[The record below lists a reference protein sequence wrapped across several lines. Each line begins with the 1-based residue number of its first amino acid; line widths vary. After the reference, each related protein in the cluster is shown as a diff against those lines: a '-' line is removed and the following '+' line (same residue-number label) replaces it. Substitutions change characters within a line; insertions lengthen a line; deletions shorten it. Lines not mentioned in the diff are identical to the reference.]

1 MKRGTIFIWILF
13 LFVMFAVGLFLAA
26 STDRMPS
33 ILVDQPDLGIDSCPR
48 DQAGEN
54 RLINDSAENLKNLH
68 PAVEAGAKD
77 LIRLSHSCYNID
89 IRITQGYR
97 TKKQQDALYDQGRS
111 SAGEIVTNARGGES
125 MHNYGLAFDFV
136 QMVDGDI
143 SYDLEYDGNN
153 SGKSDWREVAA
164 VGKALGFEWG
174 GDWKRFVDYPHF
186 EMTFGYSLDD
196 LQAGERPSRQE
207 KANRTE
213 EIETLLAP

>member
-97 TKKQQDALYDQGRS
+97 TNKQQDALYDQGRS
-111 SAGEIVTNARGGES
+111 RAGEIVTNARGGES

>member
-97 TKKQQDALYDQGRS
+97 TKKQQDALFDQGRS
-111 SAGEIVTNARGGES
+111 RAGEIVTNARGGES

>member
-111 SAGEIVTNARGGES
+111 RAGEIVTNARGGES

-164 VGKALGFEWG
+164 VGKALGFDWG

>member
-13 LFVMFAVGLFLAA
+13 LLVMFAIGSFLAA
-26 STDRMPS
+26 STNRMPS
-33 ILVDQPDLGIDSCPR
+33 ILMDQPELGLESCPR
-48 DQAGEN
+48 DRAGEN
-54 RLINDSAENLKNLH
+54 RLINDSANQLKQLH
-68 PAVEAGAKD
+68 PAVRTGAED

-97 TKKQQDALYDQGRS
+97 TKKQQDALYEQGRS
-111 SAGEIVTNARGGES
+111 QAGDVVTNARGGES
-125 MHNYGLAFDFV
+125 MHNYGLAIDFV
-136 QMVDGDI
+136 QMIDGDI

-174 GDWKRFVDYPHF
+174 GDWKRFVDHPHF

>member
-111 SAGEIVTNARGGES
+111 RAGEIVTNARGGES

>member
-68 PAVEAGAKD
+68 PAVQAGAKD

-111 SAGEIVTNARGGES
+111 RAGEIVTNARGGES

-186 EMTFGYSLDD
+186 EMTFGYSLDE

>member
-97 TKKQQDALYDQGRS
+97 TKKQQDALYEQGRS
-111 SAGEIVTNARGGES
+111 RAGEIVTNARGGES